1 MEGLKNVESYLSF
14 VEESEQNLD
23 DGFLGKKEVRSIYLV
38 TYSQSDMEKFPVTW
52 KMFLRAYN
60 WLNYRLVK
68 LVKLQ
73 KQKLRLLKVG

>member
-60 WLNYRLVK
+60 WLNYKCYRNFVC
-68 LVKLQ
+68 
-73 KQKLRLLKVG
+73 